1 MAYNTV
7 ADVRRILH
15 IDSSNEILTDTEI
28 QTYLDEANSEL
39 FTEIKKKREFDEFQV
54 ENNKDGSLRTNYL
67 LSLTPIVSINKVL
80 LNNNIIDP
88 AEYNSDDE
96 TGEVVFSSSDSLN
109 EGGVIRVFY
118 IPVIYK
124 FAELYL
130 TAYNI
135 NIATQILNRGGNLSP
150 IAENIEKK
158 KNQYLDVI
166 NSRLMITT
174 WV

>member
-1 MAYNTV
+1 MAYNTI

-39 FTEIKKKREFDEFQV
+39 FTEIKKKTEFDEFKAV
-54 ENNKDGSLRTNYL
+54 NDKNGNPIKNYL
-67 LSLTPIVSINKVL
+67 MSLTPVVSIEKVIV
-80 LNNNIIDP
+80 NNSVINSS
-88 AEYNSDDE
+88 EYSFDNE
-96 TGEVVFSSSDSLN
+96 TGELVFSSYDNLN
-109 EGGVIRVFY
+109 AGDIIRVFY

-135 NIATQILNRGGNLSP
+135 NVATQILNRGGNLSP
-150 IAENIEKK
+150 IAENVEKK

-174 WV
+174 WI